1 VGKEEEG
8 AGVDLSDAYVKALKR
23 RAEAWEG
30 REKWEEAVKDWGLL
44 AGLDWAGQKARNEA
58 ARAVGRCRKMVSQ
71 SKEAENGDVA
81 PKPAVTKPKPRP
93 PPKPASLSRPA
104 PPSQALESLRTANN
118 AAEAEDQLRH
128 ELKDSVDAT
137 LLAWKG
143 GKETNIRAL
152 LGSLDTVLW
161 PELGLQKVGM
171 AELVTPSQVK
181 IKYTRTIAK
190 LHPDKVRSNIA
201 SLRMI

>member
-1 VGKEEEG
+1 LRTGDHTGAAADAGVVLNLIGTGYHPLREAKVEKEEEG
-8 AGVDLSDAYVKALKR
+8 ADVDLSDAFVKALKR

-71 SKEAENGDVA
+71 SKEAENGDAA

-104 PPSQALESLRTANN
+104 PPSQA
-118 AAEAEDQLRH
+118 
-128 ELKDSVDAT
+128 
-137 LLAWKG
+137 
-143 GKETNIRAL
+143 
-152 LGSLDTVLW
+152 
-161 PELGLQKVGM
+161 
-171 AELVTPSQVK
+171 
-181 IKYTRTIAK
+181 
-190 LHPDKVRSNIA
+190 
-201 SLRMI
+201 